1 MEGIDPEKENKDE
14 DERNAYI
21 YACENNY
28 VDMLQ
33 MLIDNFQ
40 IRSDK
45 GIDYRTFKYYTTKNN
60 TGFIIACC
68 LDNIDTIKL
77 LLERYPDIIK

>member
-1 MEGIDPEKENKDE
+1 MEGIDPEKENEEDDE
-14 DERNAYI
+14 KNACI

-33 MLIDNFQ
+33 MLIDSFQ

-45 GIDYRTFKYYTTKNN
+45 GIYYNHVN
-60 TGFIIACC
+60 
-68 LDNIDTIKL
+68 
-77 LLERYPDIIK
+77 

>member
-14 DERNAYI
+14 GERNACI
-21 YACENNY
+21 YACEKNY

-40 IRSDK
+40 IRLDK
-45 GIDYRTFKYYTTKNN
+45 GIEYRTLPWKTEGN
-60 TGFIIACC
+60 TGFMIACY
-68 LDNIDTIKL
+68 LNNINTMKL
-77 LLERYPDIIK
+77 LIERYPNIIQ